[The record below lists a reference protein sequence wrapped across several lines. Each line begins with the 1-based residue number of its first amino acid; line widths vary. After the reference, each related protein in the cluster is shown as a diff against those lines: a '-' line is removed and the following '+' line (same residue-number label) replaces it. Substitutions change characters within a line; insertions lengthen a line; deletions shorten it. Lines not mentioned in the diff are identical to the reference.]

1 MPRSEFQTIE
11 MLCAAKIISEDE
23 VEAGVEA
30 FLDGSLVGPF
40 VFRSGYRVNLVRAV
54 RSHPGAQEF
63 VGRANVGPAL
73 KRPFVRAAIL
83 QARPMKD

>member
-1 MPRSEFQTIE
+1 MTDLRTIQI
-11 MLCAAKIISEDE
+11 LHAANVIAEDE
-23 VEAGVEA
+23 IDASVEA
-30 FLDGSLVGPF
+30 FLHGAVAEPYR
-40 VFRSGYRVNLVRAV
+40 FRSGHRLNLIKAV

-63 VGRANVGPAL
+63 VGRANVGTSL